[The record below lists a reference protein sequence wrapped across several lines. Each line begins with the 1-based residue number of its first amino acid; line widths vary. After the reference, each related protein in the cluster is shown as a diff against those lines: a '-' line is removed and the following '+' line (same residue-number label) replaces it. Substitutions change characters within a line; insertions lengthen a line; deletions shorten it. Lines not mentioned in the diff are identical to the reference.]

1 MTLLEA
7 VWTGVEEER
16 RMVCFE
22 SDYALV
28 IKAVSS
34 GTCIPELCG
43 VERRMLCFESD
54 YALVIKAVSSGA
66 CIPELYGVVSDIL
79 SFVSIF
85 EFVSFA
91 WIPRK
96 RNGQANMLAKSVLI
110 AGGTL
115 VVD

>member
-1 MTLLEA
+1 MSNPCVVSSNGRRLALLEA

-34 GTCIPELCG
+34 GTCIPELC
-43 VERRMLCFESD
+43 
-54 YALVIKAVSSGA
+54 
-66 CIPELYGVVSDIL
+66 GVVSDIL